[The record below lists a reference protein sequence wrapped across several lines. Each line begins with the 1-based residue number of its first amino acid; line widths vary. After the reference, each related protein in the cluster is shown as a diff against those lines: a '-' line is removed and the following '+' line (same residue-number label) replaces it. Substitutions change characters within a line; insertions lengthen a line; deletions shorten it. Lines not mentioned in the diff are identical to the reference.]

1 MGKNLTVK
9 QPHPSRT
16 CTMYYLQHKVTIHLQ
31 CKFNNRRL
39 QQHLSTCTL
48 SYFYRLPKASIL
60 HQINQPRVTMNT
72 SETSSPPMHF
82 HVSKH
87 ESTHPMPCFTNAL
100 FRKTQSANLLSLFT
114 FLCPP
119 AYLKPLH
126 CVCFYRNKLTQIQ
139 LVVR

>member
-1 MGKNLTVK
+1 MQENKQHTHKIVTQDISWETLIEGKT
-9 QPHPSRT
+9 QP
-16 CTMYYLQHKVTIHLQ
+16 
-31 CKFNNRRL
+31 
-39 QQHLSTCTL
+39 
-48 SYFYRLPKASIL
+48 PKASIL
-60 HQINQPRVTMNT
+60 HCINQPRVTMNT

-114 FLCPP
+114 FLHPP

-126 CVCFYRNKLTQIQ
+126 CVCFYRNKLTQNTTGGKVKPRTTKPCEYITTDP
-139 LVVR
+139 LFNIG